1 MERTMHSTIDREQL
15 KLELKQMI
23 IYECQKEMTPDEI
36 PDDAFLF
43 GDPRG
48 PNLDSLD
55 ALQIAMAVQRKYGK
69 RIEGNTE
76 TRSALASVNALADF
90 ILAPAVA

>member
-1 MERTMHSTIDREQL
+1 MVDRETL
-15 KLELKQMI
+15 KHELKELI
-23 IYECQKEMTPDEI
+23 IVECQKEMTPDDI

-43 GDPRG
+43 GDPAG

-76 TRSALASVNALADF
+76 TRSALASINSLADF
-90 ILAPAVA
+90 ILA

>member
-1 MERTMHSTIDREQL
+1 MVDRDTL
-15 KLELKQMI
+15 KRELKELVI
-23 IYECQKEMTPDEI
+23 FECQKEEMSPDDI

-43 GDPRG
+43 GDPAG

-76 TRSALASVNALADF
+76 TRSALASINSLADF
-90 ILAPAVA
+90 ILA

>member
-1 MERTMHSTIDREQL
+1 MDREQL
-15 KLELKQMI
+15 KHDLKVMI
-23 IYECQKEMTPDEI
+23 VTECQKEIPPEAI

-48 PNLDSLD
+48 PELDSLD
-55 ALQIAMAVQRKYGK
+55 ALQIAMAVQQRYGK

-76 TRSALASVNALADF
+76 TRNALASVNALADF
-90 ILAPAVA
+90 ILA